1 MPFKKQEI
9 QRVIQNK
16 LGLKPRVGKENNAYY
31 KIEDKEVLRITYPKG
46 KGDLHPKT
54 QKSIRRQLALN
65 GDDFADLIKCP
76 LSAKDYEKVIINK
89 INKNKL

>member
-9 QRVIQNK
+9 QKVIQNK

-31 KIEDKEVLRITYPKG
+31 LIDDKEVLRITYPKG

-54 QKSIRRQLALN
+54 IQSIKRQTEL
-65 GDDFADLIKCP
+65 GWDDFADLIKCP